1 MKKIIVITEP
11 PKEGVAKRTLNA
23 AIAHVLSHA
32 MMLIEGVP
40 HKHDDYTETAET
52 LIEIL
57 GEDNV
62 KELAKMQDPMEIPRE
77 FTLKNKGIEQV
88 KLAEIEQDE
97 RPWYTRF
104 QNPRK
109 KDVNKIQN
117 QRFNKKIF
125 KKGTRKK

>member
-1 MKKIIVITEP
+1 MKKVIVITTP
-11 PKEGVAKRTLNA
+11 PKEGVARRTLTA
-23 AIAHVLSHA
+23 AITHVLA
-32 MMLIEGVP
+32 RAMLIIDGKP
-40 HKHDDYTETAET
+40 NKPDDYTETAKT

-62 KELAKMQDPMEIPRE
+62 KSLAQMQDPIDIPRE